1 MISNPPYGKTWR
13 VDSGAILDKKEIID
27 HRFSIGV
34 PRINDG
40 QLLFVMNMVSKLKN
54 RSILGSRAATI
65 HNGSALFTGD
75 AGQGET
81 EIRKYLL
88 ENDLLE
94 AILALPN
101 DLFYNTG
108 IPTYIFILNNKKE
121 EKRKGRLQLIN
132 ITTEQFY
139 SKMRK
144 PLGKKRVEFTESH
157 IRAIT
162 DLFLNFENNQHSI
175 ILDNEDFGYSQITV
189 HRPQRDENGN
199 IIVDSKKKPK
209 SDTALKDKE
218 NIPLKEYID
227 AFFKKE
233 VLPFAADAWYNP
245 KETKIGYEIN
255 FAKYF
260 YKHKA
265 LRSLEEI
272 TKDIMTIEQQ
282 TENLLSKV
290 ING

>member
-1 MISNPPYGKTWR
+1 MAA
-13 VDSGAILDKKEIID
+13 AILDKKEIID
-27 HRFSIGV
+27 PRFTIGV

-40 QLLFVMNMVSKLKN
+40 QLLFVMNIVSKLKN
-54 RSILGSRAATI
+54 NSKLGSRAATI

-94 AILALPN
+94 AIIALPN

-108 IPTYIFILNNKKE
+108 IPTYIFILNNKKDDN
-121 EKRKGRLQLIN
+121 RKGKLQLISV
-132 ITTEQFY
+132 TTEQFY

-144 PLGKKRVEFTESH
+144 PLGKKRVEFIKEH

-162 DLFLNFENNQHSI
+162 DLFLEFENNENSI

-189 HRPQRDENGN
+189 HRPQRDENGK
-199 IIVDSKKKPK
+199 IITDKKGKPK

-218 NIPLKEYID
+218 NIPLKEDID
-227 AFFKKE
+227 AFFEKE
-233 VLPFAADAWYNP
+233 VLPFVPDAWYNP

-260 YKHKA
+260 YEFET
-265 LRSLEEI
+265 LRDLEEI
-272 TKDIMTIEQQ
+272 KADILEVEKE
-282 TENLLSKV
+282 TENLLMDIV
-290 ING
+290 NN